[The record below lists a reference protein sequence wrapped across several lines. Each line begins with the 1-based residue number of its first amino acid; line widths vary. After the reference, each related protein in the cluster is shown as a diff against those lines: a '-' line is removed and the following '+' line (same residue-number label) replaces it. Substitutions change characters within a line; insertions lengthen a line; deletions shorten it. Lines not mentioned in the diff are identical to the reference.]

1 MLISQRNELQS
12 YLESFVIPKI
22 GGNKEPELKAFVK
35 ELLLDKSLASGNGGD
50 DSTTMLRMLRAAHRL
65 DQKRPPENETKSM
78 IVWISRLLLDLCQ
91 TEADQDILFKNVR
104 QITNTNYNEE

>member
-12 YLESFVIPKI
+12 YLESFVIPMI

-50 DSTTMLRMLRAAHRL
+50 NSTVLRMLRAAHRL
-65 DQKRPPENETKSM
+65 DQKRS
-78 IVWISRLLLDLCQ
+78 V
-91 TEADQDILFKNVR
+91 
-104 QITNTNYNEE
+104 YY

>member
-12 YLESFVIPKI
+12 YLESFVIPMI

-35 ELLLDKSLASGNGGD
+35 ELLLDKSLASGNGD
-50 DSTTMLRMLRAAHRL
+50 NSTMLRMLRAAHRL
-65 DQKRPPENETKSM
+65 DQKRPPEIETKSM

>member
-12 YLESFVIPKI
+12 YLESFVIPMI
-22 GGNKEPELKAFVK
+22 GGNKEPELKALAK
-35 ELLLDKSLASGNGGD
+35 ELLLDKSLASGNGD
-50 DSTTMLRMLRAAHRL
+50 NSTMLRMLRAAHRL

-91 TEADQDILFKNVR
+91 TEADQEILFKNVR
-104 QITNTNYNEE
+104 HITKSNYNEE